1 MVYAIVAVVIIAVL
15 IVAARNRKRSKAIN
29 ENGIEVDAVVSRIKE
44 VETVNADGDRYVNYE
59 YFVKFRNEMGETV
72 EARLGN
78 PSPNITEGTRLRVK
92 YLPQKPKHALEV
104 KP

>member
-1 MVYAIVAVVIIAVL
+1 MVYAVVAVVIIAVL

-59 YFVKFRNEMGETV
+59 YFVKFRNEEG
-72 EARLGN
+72 R
-78 PSPNITEGTRLRVK
+78 PSRPDSAIRRPTSRRVR
-92 YLPQKPKHALEV
+92 AFA
-104 KP
+104 